1 MEKIKLIYSDADILV
16 IDKPSGLLSIA
27 DGYDPTLPHLKAI
40 LQPEYGPLWMVH
52 HLDKESS
59 GVMVL
64 ARNAESLKDLNQQ
77 FMDRTVKKLYHCL
90 VNPVPTWQTQT
101 CLEPLS
107 TNTGRKHLT
116 RVDLKT
122 WQACPKRFKPY

>member
-1 MEKIKLIYSDADILV
+1 MKLMEKIKLIYSDADILV
-16 IDKPSGLLSIA
+16 IDKHSGLLSIA

-64 ARNAESLKDLNQQ
+64 ARNAEAHKDLNQQ
-77 FMDRTVKKLYHCL
+77 FMDRTVKKL
-90 VNPVPTWQTQT
+90 
-101 CLEPLS
+101 
-107 TNTGRKHLT
+107 
-116 RVDLKT
+116 
-122 WQACPKRFKPY
+122 